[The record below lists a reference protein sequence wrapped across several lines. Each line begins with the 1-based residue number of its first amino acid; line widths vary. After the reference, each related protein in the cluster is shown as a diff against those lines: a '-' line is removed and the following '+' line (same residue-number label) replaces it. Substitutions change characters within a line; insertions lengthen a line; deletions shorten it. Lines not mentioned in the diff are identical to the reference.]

1 MTASY
6 RIIDY
11 SLRPAKFAERK
22 MLCEMLARL
31 KVFGSLESY
40 QYVGFG
46 SIWYADCVLF
56 HRGLGI
62 RHIIS
67 IEKEMHHEE
76 RFAFNNPYR
85 GIELR
90 MGRAADILPHV
101 DWSQRSILW
110 LDYDDPVS
118 PSILED
124 VRTVA
129 TRARPGTMLIVSVQ
143 TQQLFDRRDIHDEP
157 VAIEE
162 RDHFEECFGVE
173 RTPGDMT
180 DEDLYGWQLSKTAR
194 RLVREEIENGI
205 HHVNGTKKGVQKLEF
220 CQIVAF
226 EYADGAKMTTI
237 GGLFIDSG
245 QRVVYDSGGFR
256 ELTFFRDGTKA
267 LRIETPLLT
276 TREMRH
282 LDQSLPCQTAGDL
295 DLGPIP
301 EKDGKNYALLYRY
314 LPNFASFEP

>member
-6 RIIDY
+6 RLIDY

-22 MLCEMLARL
+22 MLCEVLARL

-40 QYVGFG
+40 QYIGFG

-56 HRGLGI
+56 HRTLGI
-62 RHIIS
+62 QNIIS
-67 IEKEMHHEE
+67 IEKELHHEK

-90 MGRAADILPHV
+90 MGRAAEILPNI

-124 VRTVA
+124 AQTVA

-143 TQQLFDRRDIHDEP
+143 TQQLVDKRDIHDEP
-157 VAIEE
+157 VAIQA
-162 RDHFEECFGVE
+162 RNHFAELFGVK
-173 RTPGDMT
+173 RTPVKMT
-180 DEDLYGWQLSKTAR
+180 DEDLYGWQLSKTSR
-194 RLVREEIENGI
+194 SLIREEIEDGI
-205 HHVNGTKKGVQKLEF
+205 RQVNGAKKGAQKLEF
-220 CQIVAF
+220 RQIVAF

-237 GGLFIDSG
+237 GGVFIDSG
-245 QRVVYDSGGFR
+245 QKAVYDSAGFR
-256 ELTFFRDGTKA
+256 ELTFYRNGTKA

-282 LDQSLPCQTAGDL
+282 LDRSLPCEGVGDL

-301 EKDGKNYALLYRY
+301 EKDGKRYALLYRY
-314 LPNFASFEP
+314 LPHFASFEP